1 MRLSCGRL
9 VFAALVLALASASAG
24 ASAARPPVAVSASPA
39 HVELAG
45 SARTT
50 VRIRNSGG
58 ERVVL
63 DVTRAGFALDLRGR
77 PKIVA
82 QARSP
87 RSAAAWLGLRP
98 RALALAPAGSAEVT
112 ITSHVPAA
120 AEPGDHDALVLLT
133 SRRRVKGGG
142 VAVRMR
148 MGIVV
153 VVRAPGTVV
162 RRVELDRLHVARLGR
177 VHLLELGMR
186 NRGNVTESIARGA
199 ATLSLFRAGRRV
211 ARLQAEPRDL
221 RPRTAG
227 VLRFLYRGPARGPAT
242 ARVELEPDDSG
253 RDLWRRFRVR
263 L

>member
-1 MRLSCGRL
+1 MMLSRGRL
-9 VFAALVLALASASAG
+9 VVTILVLALASAPAG
-24 ASAARPPVAVSASPA
+24 ASAARPRVALSASPA

-50 VRIRNSGG
+50 LRIRNAGG
-58 ERVVL
+58 ERVVV

-77 PKIVA
+77 PKIVT
-82 QARSP
+82 QARSS

-98 RALALAPAGSAEVT
+98 RGLALAPGGTAEVT
-112 ITSHVPAA
+112 IASHLPAG

-133 SRRRVKGGG
+133 TRRRVRGG

-153 VVRAPGTVV
+153 VVRAPGRVV
-162 RRVELDRLHVARLGR
+162 RRVELGRLHVERLGR
-177 VHLLELGMR
+177 MRLLELGLR
-186 NRGNVTESIARGA
+186 NGGNVTESLARGA

-221 RPRTAG
+221 RPHTAG
-227 VLRFLYRGPARGPAT
+227 MLRFLYRGPARGPAT
-242 ARVELEPDDSG
+242 ARIEVEPDDSG
-253 RDLWRRFRVR
+253 RLVRRRFRVR